1 MSGGK
6 KRWLIEETHK
16 QHPKKKI
23 MAKMIHNYQD
33 LHKKRK
39 TSVDVS
45 SNGNLLLS

>member
-1 MSGGK
+1 MVDRGN
-6 KRWLIEETHK
+6 T
-16 QHPKKKI
+16 QATPKKKI